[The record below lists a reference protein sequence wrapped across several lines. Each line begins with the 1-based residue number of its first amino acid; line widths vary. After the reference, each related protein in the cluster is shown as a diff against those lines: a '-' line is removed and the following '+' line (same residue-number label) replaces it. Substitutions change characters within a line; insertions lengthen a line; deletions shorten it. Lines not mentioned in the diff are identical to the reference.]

1 MNVRSVALAAWTL
14 LSLHSALAALPA
26 AIPSTDL
33 LADKDGRIRTQFVP
47 RNEVVLSSELSAKIA
62 SLPLREGDA
71 FHAGQTLVTF
81 DCELFQAQ
89 LNKARATLE
98 AARATLN
105 VSKRMAELNSIGALE
120 VAQADARAKESA
132 AEVAY
137 MNATVSKCIII
148 APYAGHIVKRAV
160 AQYQYVSPGTPLLGI
175 IDSTTL
181 ELQMIVP
188 SRWLARLKRGTPFSV
203 QVDELG
209 KAVTAHVIRVGA
221 RIDPVTQTAT
231 VIGTVDTDADNASAP
246 LLPGMSGWASFPT
259 R

>member
-1 MNVRSVALAAWTL
+1 VVLASWTL
-14 LSLHSALAALPA
+14 LSIYSAVAALSATAPT
-26 AIPSTDL
+26 SDL

-62 SLPLREGDA
+62 SLPFREGDA
-71 FHAGQTLVTF
+71 FHAGQALVTF
-81 DCELFQAQ
+81 DCALFQAQ
-89 LNKARATLE
+89 LNKALATLE
-98 AARATLN
+98 AARATLK
-105 VSKRMAELNSIGALE
+105 VSQRMAELNSIGALE
-120 VAQADARAKESA
+120 VAQADARVKESV

-137 MNATVSKCIII
+137 MQATVGKCVIV

-188 SRWLARLKRGTPFSV
+188 SHWLARLKPGTAFSV

-209 KAVTAHVIRVGA
+209 QTVVAAHVIRVGA

-231 VIGTVDTDADNASAP
+231 VVGTVDAAADNGPILS
-246 LLPGMSGWASFPT
+246 GMSGWATFTP